1 MIPRRVRPRYGEEG
15 DPRDSSALVPSTR
28 PRVRFYTFRSD
39 NATNVSNNGSTFSA
53 SFGNDNYWE
62 GAKHVKI
69 SAVRAT
75 IWFAMPNLYR
85 DATLLLTFQLPA
97 EEAMGD
103 EDPPDA
109 PPPVVVPVFIPRGLY
124 G

>member
-1 MIPRRVRPRYGEEG
+1 MIPRRVRPRYGEVE
-15 DPRDSSALVPSTR
+15 DPRESTFLVPDTR

-39 NATNVSNNGSTFSA
+39 NSTGVSNNGSTFTA

-69 SAVRAT
+69 AAVRAT

-85 DATLLLTFQLPA
+85 DAALRLTFQRPA
-97 EEAMGD
+97 EEAKAGA
-103 EDPPDA
+103 PPNA
-109 PPPVVVPVFIPRGLY
+109 PPPPVVVTVLNTEEVP
-124 G
+124 